1 MAILTL
7 ESAVQHYSWGSKTL
21 IPQLL
26 GVENPADEPWAELWM
41 GAHPK
46 APSKVFLPEG
56 EITLSEFIASNP
68 DKILGKSAASR
79 FGSLPF
85 LFKFLAAGEPLS
97 IQAHPSRPK
106 AAEGFAREN
115 AAGLSLDSESRNYRD
130 GNHKPEIITALT
142 PFLALRGFRR
152 AAEIRDLAAELGAP
166 AYLKIAD
173 LAADGLKPFF
183 SALMRFA
190 EPALL
195 VAEILDAA
203 AGRQGEL
210 FRTLERLADLYPG
223 DIGVAAPLYLNLVRL
238 RPGEALFLPAGILH
252 AYLEGLGIELMA
264 SSDNVLR
271 GGLTHKHVDV
281 PELLEVLS
289 FEGGPAQVLAPEAI
303 AEGSPEESYPSQAD
317 EFTLSRITLA
327 PGEEYVRRT
336 DGGCEILACAEGHF
350 LIGGGAH
357 IGPGRSLFIT
367 ADQGDYTL
375 RGAGVL
381 YRASVPS

>member
-1 MAILTL
+1 
-7 ESAVQHYSWGSKTL
+7 
-21 IPQLL
+21 
-26 GVENPADEPWAELWM
+26 
-41 GAHPK
+41 
-46 APSKVFLPEG
+46 
-56 EITLSEFIASNP
+56 
-68 DKILGKSAASR
+68 
-79 FGSLPF
+79 
-85 LFKFLAAGEPLS
+85 
-97 IQAHPSRPK
+97 
-106 AAEGFAREN
+106 
-115 AAGLSLDSESRNYRD
+115 
-130 GNHKPEIITALT
+130 
-142 PFLALRGFRR
+142 
-152 AAEIRDLAAELGAP
+152 
-166 AYLKIAD
+166 
-173 LAADGLKPFF
+173 
-183 SALMRFA
+183 MRFA

-203 AGRQGEL
+203 AGRQGKL

-252 AYLEGLGIELMA
+252 AYLDGLGIELMA

-271 GGLTHKHVDV
+271 GGLTRKHVDV

-289 FEGGPAQVLAPEAI
+289 FEGGPVQVLAPEAI

-357 IGPGRSLFIT
+357 IGPVRSLFIT